1 MENKTIYKLFPSPVF
16 QFKVKNFE
24 SINKQLAEYIY
35 ELKEKDDKGIKKS
48 NVNGWH
54 SKNFKIEKDNVPYN
68 FVKAIHGHV
77 KEVIVDG
84 FGWKYIPEKVGISE
98 IWSIIN
104 KKETFNTS
112 HNHPGSYLS
121 AAYYV
126 KAPKDCGNIH
136 FFDPNEIKKFNSP
149 SIENLTELS
158 TSGFSIKPE
167 EGNLLI
173 FPSYLYH
180 DVGKN
185 LSDEDRIVISFN
197 VSILSTGSN

>member
-1 MENKTIYKLFPSPVF
+1 MGNKTIHKLFSSPVF
-16 QFKVKNFE
+16 QFQVDNYE
-24 SINKQLAEYIY
+24 SINKSLTEYIY
-35 ELKEKDDKGIKKS
+35 KLKKEDDKGIKRS

-68 FVKAIHGHV
+68 FIKTIHGYV

-84 FGWKYIPEKVGISE
+84 FGWRYIPEKVGISE

-104 KKETFNTS
+104 KKGTFNTS

-126 KAPKDCGNIH
+126 KAPDECGDIH

-149 SIENLTELS
+149 PIENRTELS
-158 TSGFSIKPE
+158 ASGFSIRAQ
-167 EGNLLI
+167 EGSLLI

-185 LSDEDRIVISFN
+185 LSNEDRIVISFN
-197 VSILSTGSN
+197 VSILPS

>member
-1 MENKTIYKLFPSPVF
+1 MSEKIIHKLFVSPVF
-16 QFKVKNFE
+16 QFKIENYE
-24 SINKQLAEYIY
+24 TLNKQLSEYIY
-35 ELKEKDDKGIKKS
+35 DLKKNDAEGVQRS

-54 SKNFKIEKDNVPYN
+54 SKNFKIEKDNTPYN

-77 KEVIVDG
+77 KEVIVEG
-84 FGWKYIPEKVGISE
+84 FGWKYVPEKVGMSE
-98 IWSIIN
+98 IWAIIN
-104 KKETFNTS
+104 KKGTFNKS

-126 KAPKDCGNIH
+126 KAPKNCGNIN
-136 FFDPNEIKKFNSP
+136 FYDPNEIKKFNSP
-149 SIENLTELS
+149 AIENLTELS

-185 LSDEDRIVISFN
+185 LSDDDRIVISFN
-197 VSILSTGSN
+197 VSIIPSKN

>member
-1 MENKTIYKLFPSPVF
+1 MNKVIHKLFPSPVF

-24 SINKQLAEYIY
+24 NLNKQLSDYIY
-35 ELKEKDDKGIKKS
+35 GLKNNDEKGVQRS

-54 SKNFKIEKDNVPYN
+54 SKNFKIEKDNIPYN
-68 FVKAIHGHV
+68 FVKSIHAYV

-84 FGWKYIPEKVGISE
+84 FGWKYVPEKVGVSE
-98 IWSIIN
+98 IWAIIN
-104 KKETFNTS
+104 KKGTFNSS

-126 KAPKDCGNIH
+126 KAPNNCGNIH
-136 FFDPNEIKKFNSP
+136 FYDPNEIKKFNSP
-149 SIENLTELS
+149 STEKLTELS

-167 EGNLLI
+167 EGHLLI

-180 DVGKN
+180 DVGKS

-197 VSILSTGSN
+197 VSILPN

>member
-1 MENKTIYKLFPSPVF
+1 MSNYKALKLGDTINLKFNANIKEVCAKKGCWMTLPVGNEDENVMVR
-16 QFKVKNFE
+16 FKDYGFFMPTD
-24 SINKQLAEYIY
+24 AA
-35 ELKEKDDKGIKKS
+35 G
-48 NVNGWH
+48 
-54 SKNFKIEKDNVPYN
+54 
-68 FVKAIHGHV
+68 

-98 IWSIIN
+98 IWAIIN
-104 KKETFNTS
+104 KKGTFNQA

-136 FFDPNEIKKFNSP
+136 FYEPNEVKKFHRP
-149 SIENLTELS
+149 PIEKLTELS
-158 TSGFSIKPE
+158 SSGFSIKPE

-180 DVGKN
+180 DVGKS
-185 LSDEDRIVISFN
+185 LSEDDRIVISFN
-197 VSILSTGSN
+197 VSILPNKN